1 LTHLSRKDTTIWR
14 SCPVENAVPV
24 ANGKVAT
31 VRDGSYRI
39 CHLLSYHLMAKPVI
53 IGSVLAW
60 QQGAT
65 FHWGLFILALVGAII
80 LLLIAVTVVL
90 DVYRDT
96 PNTLE
101 GHGLLNNVNGIAC
114 PQRNLLC
121 KKWLTH

>member
-1 LTHLSRKDTTIWR
+1 MEVTRARTL
-14 SCPVENAVPV
+14 PVM
-24 ANGKVAT
+24 AT
-31 VRDGSYRI
+31 
-39 CHLLSYHLMAKPVI
+39 PVI